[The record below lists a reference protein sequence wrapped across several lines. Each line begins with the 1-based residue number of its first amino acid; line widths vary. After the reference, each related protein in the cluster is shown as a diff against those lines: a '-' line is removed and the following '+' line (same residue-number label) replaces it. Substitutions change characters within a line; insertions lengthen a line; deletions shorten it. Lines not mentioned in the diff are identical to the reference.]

1 MPRIDP
7 PYPSITLVLSSP
19 PQIRNTRS
27 SRLPAYRA
35 SHMERYHPY
44 PRVVPE
50 RCRDRLLRT
59 VDYRYVEDPLWEEE
73 AAMEEGRV
81 AINGEGAN
89 SHLQHESAVSVSV
102 REEKAEQIAGEG
114 PSLGRNKLAAALS
127 DILAALRDKCL
138 PFLTMGAS
146 SKVGQAKDT

>member
-1 MPRIDP
+1 MPRVDP

-19 PQIRNTRS
+19 LQPRNNRS

-35 SHMERYHPY
+35 SHMERFHPY

-73 AAMEEGRV
+73 GVMEEGRV
-81 AINGEGAN
+81 SIGGEDADAAN
-89 SHLQHESAVSVSV
+89 IHLQHESASSVGVQDEKPV
-102 REEKAEQIAGEG
+102 RDAAEPQE
-114 PSLGRNKLAAALS
+114 SRSKLMAALS
-127 DILAALRDKCL
+127 DIFTALRSKYL
-138 PFLTMGAS
+138 SFLDMN
-146 SKVGQAKDT
+146 AKKA